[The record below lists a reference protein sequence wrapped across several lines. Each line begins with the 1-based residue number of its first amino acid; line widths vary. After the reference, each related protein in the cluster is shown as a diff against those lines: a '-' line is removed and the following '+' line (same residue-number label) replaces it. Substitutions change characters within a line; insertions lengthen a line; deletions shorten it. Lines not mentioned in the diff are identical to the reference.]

1 MLVLYRA
8 DDSCQTQLDLI
19 LSPSCTVKVLKEIQF
34 FQKFGL
40 QKKTITPKYV
50 VLLNAKYSKCC
61 Y

>member
-8 DDSCQTQLDLI
+8 DDSCQTQLDLT
-19 LSPSCTVKVLKEIQF
+19 LSASCTVKVLKEIQF
-34 FQKFGL
+34 FQKFGYR
-40 QKKTITPKYV
+40 KKLLPPKYV